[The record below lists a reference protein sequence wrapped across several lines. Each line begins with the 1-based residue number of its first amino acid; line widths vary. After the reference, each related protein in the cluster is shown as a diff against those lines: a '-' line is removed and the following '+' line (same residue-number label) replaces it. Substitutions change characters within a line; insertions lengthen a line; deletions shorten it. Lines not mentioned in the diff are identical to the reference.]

1 MRYVISDIHGCYEQY
16 MKLLDRINFSE
27 KDTLYILGDA
37 MDRGP
42 ESVKVI
48 IDIMKRPNVKYLVGN
63 HDYFILYLAK
73 NMLEDIRENRM
84 ESSLSSEQW
93 VEYHFWMKDG
103 GEVTLSQ
110 LEALTYE
117 EQQAIFD
124 FIENASVYEVIEDKE
139 RRYILAHAGIDNFS
153 EEKSLETYDF
163 YDFIEGRMNYDK
175 RYYSDE
181 NTFIITGHIPTPFIR
196 KDHKPL
202 IYQANGHIAIDCGCV
217 YGGQLAAYCIDTGEV
232 TYVKGR

>member
-16 MKLLDRINFSE
+16 MKLLDKIHFSE
-27 KDTLYILGDA
+27 TDTLYILGDA

-42 ESVKVI
+42 ESVKVVT
-48 IDIMKRPNVKYLVGN
+48 DIMKRPNVKYLVGN
-63 HDYFILYLAK
+63 HDYFIIYLAK

-84 ESSLSSEQW
+84 ESSLNSEQW

-124 FIENASVYEVIEDKE
+124 FIENASSYEVIEDKE
-139 RRYILAHAGIDNFS
+139 KQYILAHAGINSFS
-153 EEKSLETYDF
+153 EGKSLEEYDF
-163 YDFIEGRMNYDK
+163 FDFIDGRMNYDK

-181 NTFIITGHIPTPFIR
+181 NTFIITGHTPTPFIR

-202 IYQANGHIAIDCGCV
+202 VYLENGHIAIDCGCV
-217 YGGQLAAYCIDTGEV
+217 YGGQLAAYCIETGEI
-232 TYVKGR
+232 TYVNGR